1 MAAYES
7 QKQITNVSPNIP
19 TIFKPSSNVAAYCCH
34 CIKNSADYIL
44 LNKNLHFLTAQSSSC
59 FLTTKGEGQID
70 LYSDP
75 DLPLHVFVVIGNITQ
90 CAKREKENN
99 F

>member
-34 CIKNSADYIL
+34 CKKKLADYIL
-44 LNKNLHFLTAQSSSC
+44 LNKNLTLFDSSELFL
-59 FLTTKGEGQID
+59 FLDNKTHAKGEGQID
-70 LYSDP
+70 LISDP
-75 DLPLHVFVVIGNITQ
+75 DLPLHVFVV
-90 CAKREKENN
+90 R
-99 F
+99 